1 MHAPAS
7 KASPELGSKEQHLGD
22 YSNFLKNMFVN
33 DKSDWHDILF
43 SCVIRTQA
51 CTNLAGDSKLQTAAD
66 FYTKN
71 LSPIESGCCKPP
83 IGCRFEYVN
92 ATFWTATASG
102 AAVYD
107 SDCFNWRNEQKTLC
121 YNCDSCEAGILEY
134 ARKDLR
140 IWAIVNLVLVLFL
153 FGAWLALLF
162 SLEEEEETLELH

>member
-1 MHAPAS
+1 MHAPAT

-22 YSNFLKNMFVN
+22 YSNFFK
-33 DKSDWHDILF
+33 KH
-43 SCVIRTQA
+43 
-51 CTNLAGDSKLQTAAD
+51 
-66 FYTKN
+66 
-71 LSPIESGCCKPP
+71 SGCCKPP

-121 YNCDSCEAGILEY
+121 YNCDSCKAGILEY

-162 SLEEEEETLELH
+162 SLEKEETLELH